1 MSGGICADDNSMLGS
16 TGRSRPTHDALI
28 PESIP
33 AWRPT
38 LDRLRLVER
47 VQLLAT
53 IVLGVGALLLAVV
66 IAVRIVDSVED
77 HRRTLEIQNGIES
90 IRYDARVMQVRQLE
104 SRYADTGGSIPP
116 IVDEIQ
122 TLRDR
127 VAALPMLSARSSE
140 AELRQR
146 LLDDLAA
153 FVVLSRFAP
162 SGIRAGTAESRR
174 GYELAR
180 PAIKQMEQN
189 LDRWVA
195 VVRAHTTRE
204 LDATA
209 PLVDRLAAILVG
221 TLAALILLS
230 VILATILHQTR
241 RRLAGELASSTGEL
255 ERLSGTDA
263 LTALD
268 NRRAFRAY
276 ADDAVRAAA
285 ALETPLCVAIL
296 DIDHFKTINDA
307 YGHDVGDRTLVRL
320 AKLLTASA
328 PSGHRIA
335 RLGGEEFGWLM
346 PHTDAQAGT
355 EWIQR
360 AHDALAAK
368 PVEGAGVLTFSC
380 GIAERGGS
388 SEIEHLLREADDAL
402 YEAKAAG
409 RNRTVV
415 RAAVTQPV

>member
-1 MSGGICADDNSMLGS
+1 MLRS
-16 TGRSRPTHDALI
+16 TGRSRPTQDALI
-28 PESIP
+28 PESLS
-33 AWRPT
+33 AWRST

-53 IVLGVGALLLAVV
+53 IVLAVGALFLAVV
-66 IAVRIVDSVED
+66 IAVRIVDSVAN
-77 HRRTLEIQNGIES
+77 HQRALEIQNGIES

-104 SRYADTGGSIPP
+104 SRYPDTRGTVPTV
-116 IVDEIQ
+116 VDEIQ
-122 TLRDR
+122 ALRDR
-127 VAALPMLSARSSE
+127 VAALPMLSTPSSE

-146 LLDDLAA
+146 VLDNLAA
-153 FVVLSRFAP
+153 FVVLSRLAP
-162 SGIRAGTAESRR
+162 AGLRAGTAESRR

-180 PAIKQMEQN
+180 PAIMQMERD

-195 VVRAHTTRE
+195 VVRTHTTRQ
-204 LDATA
+204 LDETA
-209 PLVDRLAAILVG
+209 PLVHRFAAILVG
-221 TLAALILLS
+221 TLAALILSS
-230 VILATILHQTR
+230 VILAMILHRIR

-285 ALETPLCVAIL
+285 VLERPLCVAIL
-296 DIDHFKTINDA
+296 DIDHFKAINDA
-307 YGHDVGDRTLVRL
+307 YGHDVGDRTLVQL
-320 AKLLTASA
+320 ARLLTVSA
-328 PSGHRIA
+328 PPDHRVA

-355 EWIQR
+355 EWVQR
-360 AHDALAAK
+360 THDALAAK
-368 PVEGAGVLTFSC
+368 PVEGVGVLTFSC
-380 GIAERGGS
+380 GIAEHGGS
-388 SEIEHLLREADDAL
+388 SEIEDLLREADDAL
-402 YEAKAAG
+402 YEAKTTG

-415 RAAVTQPV
+415 RAAVTQPI

>member
-1 MSGGICADDNSMLGS
+1 MLRS
-16 TGRSRPTHDALI
+16 TGRSRPTQDALI
-28 PESIP
+28 PESLS
-33 AWRPT
+33 AWRST

-53 IVLGVGALLLAVV
+53 IVLAVGALFLAVV
-66 IAVRIVDSVED
+66 IAVRIVDSVAN
-77 HRRTLEIQNGIES
+77 HQRALEIQNGIES

-104 SRYADTGGSIPP
+104 SRYPDTRGTVPTV
-116 IVDEIQ
+116 VDEIQ
-122 TLRDR
+122 ALRDR
-127 VAALPMLSARSSE
+127 VAALPMLSTPSNE

-146 LLDDLAA
+146 VLDNLAA
-153 FVVLSRFAP
+153 FVVLSRLAP
-162 SGIRAGTAESRR
+162 AGLRAGTAESRR

-180 PAIKQMEQN
+180 PAIMQMERD

-195 VVRAHTTRE
+195 VVRTHTTRQ
-204 LDATA
+204 LDETA
-209 PLVDRLAAILVG
+209 PLVHRFAAILVG
-221 TLAALILLS
+221 TLAALILSS
-230 VILATILHQTR
+230 VILAMILHRIR

-285 ALETPLCVAIL
+285 VLERPLCVAIL
-296 DIDHFKTINDA
+296 DIDHFKAINDA
-307 YGHDVGDRTLVRL
+307 YGHDVGDRTLVQL
-320 AKLLTASA
+320 ARLLTVSA
-328 PSGHRIA
+328 PPDHRVA

-355 EWIQR
+355 EWVQR

-368 PVEGAGVLTFSC
+368 PVEGVGVLTFSC
-380 GIAERGGS
+380 GIAEHGGS
-388 SEIEHLLREADDAL
+388 SEIEDLLREADDAL
-402 YEAKAAG
+402 YEAKTTG

-415 RAAVTQPV
+415 RAAVTQPI